1 MKTHRTDLEIKIKDF
16 DKVYEKYYSQLF
28 YYAYGFVEDSE
39 ICRDIVSDVFGQAW
53 ENIERLESATIGSF
67 LYSCVRNK
75 CIDYLRHDQAA
86 RQYAESLRN
95 ATEEEE
101 GLSPKELEEQITMVK
116 LIISEMPTRTRFVLE
131 QCYFNNKKYQEVAE
145 VLGITSSAVK
155 KHIMKALSILR
166 ERLAVIKS

>member
-1 MKTHRTDLEIKIKDF
+1 MKMHEKNLKITIEEF
-16 DKVYEKYYSQLF
+16 DKIYSKYYSQLF

-39 ICRDIVSDVFGQAW
+39 TCRDIVSDVFGQAW
-53 ENIERLESATIGSF
+53 ENIECLERATIGSY

-86 RQYAESLRN
+86 RQYVEYLQDVVEDDEGMTPEEYEERLR
-95 ATEEEE
+95 
-101 GLSPKELEEQITMVK
+101 IVK
-116 LIISEMPTRTRFVLE
+116 QIISELPPRTRFVLE

-145 VLGITSSAVK
+145 ILDVTSSAVK

-166 ERLAVIKS
+166 ERLSVIKS